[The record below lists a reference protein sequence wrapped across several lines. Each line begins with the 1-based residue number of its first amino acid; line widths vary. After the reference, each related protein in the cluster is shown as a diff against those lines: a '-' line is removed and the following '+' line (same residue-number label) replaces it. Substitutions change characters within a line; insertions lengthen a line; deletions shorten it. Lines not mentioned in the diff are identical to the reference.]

1 MGATKRDFQELI
13 QKYYSEE
20 EMYYACLGDVKT
32 QYANEDCDISPKD
45 IE

>member
-13 QKYYSEE
+13 QEYYSEE
-20 EMYYACLGDVKT
+20 EMYYACLEDVKT
-32 QYANEDCDISPKD
+32 QYANEDCDKSPKD

>member
-1 MGATKRDFQELI
+1 MGGSKRDFQELI

-32 QYANEDCDISPKD
+32 QYANKDCDTRPY
-45 IE
+45 IEE